1 MAYQAV
7 GLGSAADDGT
17 GDSLRAGGTKV
28 NSNFSELYN
37 LLGTGTAL
45 VSSITANGDDF
56 TFIGAAYNAVWD
68 KSDNALEFA
77 DNAKARFGTGDD
89 LEIYHDG
96 SNSIIKDNGTG
107 NLSLRA
113 DDFQLTNSTFA
124 ENYITAANNG
134 AVTLYYDNAVKVA
147 TTSAGISVTGTVLSS
162 GNIELGT
169 GATVIFEGS
178 SADAYETVLTVVD
191 PTADRTITIPNSTG
205 TLITTGDSNVITSA
219 MIVDGTIVSAD
230 IASNSITLAKMADN
244 SVSTNEIINGT
255 IVSADIAAGT
265 IAESN
270 MAADSIGQNQLKT
283 LSTLLIKN
291 SSGSTLKTCHTA
303 GA

>member
-113 DDFQLTNSTFA
+113 DDFQLTNSAFA

>member
-113 DDFQLTNSTFA
+113 DDFQLTNSTFG
-124 ENYITAANNG
+124 ENYIT
-134 AVTLYYDNAVKVA
+134 
-147 TTSAGISVTGTVLSS
+147 AGISVTGTVLSS